1 MMGRVK
7 DKLAVIII
15 VVGLCLSLYIL
26 VNPPLPRECLVND
39 YYAVPL
45 YCKVLVY
52 IYIGILCAFL
62 SSLMVYV
69 RKTIQKDLV
78 ELGGNHGSA

>member
-1 MMGRVK
+1 MFNIK

-15 VVGLCLSLYIL
+15 IVGLCISFYIL

-52 IYIGILCAFL
+52 IYISILLGLAL
-62 SSLMVYV
+62 LLMLCI
-69 RKTIQKDLV
+69 RKTIQKL
-78 ELGGNHGSA
+78 ENQTY